1 MIMSLR
7 AKLYTGFFI
16 MVGLAFI
23 IAAVGLYAVVS
34 TDRGLTAT
42 AYEVEKAAN
51 ESAPTNEQ
59 FFSLATNAL
68 AAGSHYYGYAYN
80 HDEKDF
86 AKGNE
91 YLGKIREAAKNI
103 EGILG
108 KRPPENLRE
117 MREALPRIEQDVEA
131 FGGIAGQLNAVSNN
145 FMATRQEMPGIGAQA
160 QDMVDKLTQDTA
172 KLLEDMVSG
181 MTAENVVEDKAG
193 LLRRARAM
201 SFLYSLSTEFNH
213 VRSAF
218 WRAQSYSGEESKKIF
233 NDAVTEM
240 TRIRDSLKA
249 FVNPANITIPAVL
262 AQYQTVLDN
271 FEKYLAGIVKS
282 RDLYASLDQL
292 SDNTLG
298 MLAKINTGSTML
310 STSSTKSLA
319 EGMTNIRDDNAEISE
334 LVDQSKLILG
344 VVAVLSLLLGIILA
358 VAITRSVTRPIN
370 RAIAVLS
377 NGAEQITY
385 ASEQISDASRSL
397 ADGANSQAA
406 SLEET
411 SSALEEMASMTR
423 QNADNAQRTNAST
436 QQTAKLV
443 EKGGLAMTDMAKA
456 MGEISDRSEKVSR
469 IIKTIE
475 DIAFQTNLLAL
486 NAAVEAARA
495 GEAGKGFAVVADE
508 VRNLSQR
515 SAQAARDTAELI
527 NGTVESVR
535 NGSNIAGG
543 LTKDFGD
550 IQEGTREIGKLISE
564 IASAT
569 NEQAQGVDQ
578 VNTSVA
584 QMDKVT
590 QQNAANAEE
599 TASSS
604 GKLSSQAE
612 SLNTVVDDL
621 VRLVTGGRREQR
633 ELTTTRPAAG
643 GRYGSW
649 SQASSTLMNRSA
661 PVSAKALPAPEAQV
675 MSPHQVLPMEGD
687 GEF

>member
-1 MIMSLR
+1 MSLR

-23 IAAVGLYAVVS
+23 IAAVGLYAFVS

-42 AYEVEKAAN
+42 AYEVERAAS
-51 ESAPTNEQ
+51 ETAPANEQ

-80 HDEKDF
+80 HEDKDF
-86 AKGNE
+86 AKGND
-91 YLGKIREAAKNI
+91 YLGKIREASKNI
-103 EGILG
+103 EAMLG
-108 KRPPENLRE
+108 RRPPENMRE
-117 MREALPRIEQDVEA
+117 TREALPLMQRDVEA
-131 FGGIAGQLNAVSNN
+131 FGGIAGRLKTATDT
-145 FMATRQEMPGIGAQA
+145 FMNTRRDMPGIANQA
-160 QDMVDKLTQDTA
+160 QDMLDRLTQETSR
-172 KLLEDMVSG
+172 LLEDMVG
-181 MTAENVVEDKAG
+181 GLTGENALEGKAG

-201 SFLYSLSTEFNH
+201 SFLYGLSTDFNH
-213 VRSAF
+213 VRTAF
-218 WRAQSYSGEESKKIF
+218 WRAQSYSGAESKKMF
-233 NDAVTEM
+233 GDTVTEM
-240 TRIRDSLKA
+240 TRIRDTLKA
-249 FVNPANITIPAVL
+249 FVNPDNITIPAVL

-271 FEKYLAGIVKS
+271 FEKYLDGIKKS
-282 RDLYASLDQL
+282 NDLYVGLDQL
-292 SDNTLG
+292 SDETLG
-298 MLAKINTGSTML
+298 MLDKINRGSTQL
-310 STSSTKSLA
+310 STSSNKQLA
-319 EGMTNIRDDNAEISE
+319 DGMKNIRDDNLEISD
-334 LVDQSKLILG
+334 LVDRSKLILA
-344 VVAVLSLLLGIILA
+344 VVAAAALIIGIILA

-370 RAIAVLS
+370 HAIAVLS
-377 NGAEQITY
+377 QGAEHITY
-385 ASEQISDASRSL
+385 ASGQISDASRSL
-397 ADGANSQAA
+397 ADGANTQAA

-423 QNADNAQRTNAST
+423 QNAENAQKTNAST

-443 EKGGLAMTDMAKA
+443 EKGGHAMTDMAKA

-515 SAQAARDTAELI
+515 SAQAARDTADLI

-535 NGSNIAGG
+535 NGSDIAGV
-543 LTKDFGD
+543 LTKDFVD
-550 IQEGTREIGKLISE
+550 IQSGTKEIGKLISE

-590 QQNAANAEE
+590 QQNASNAEE
-599 TASSS
+599 TATSS
-604 GKLSSQAE
+604 GELITQAE

-621 VRLVTGGRREQR
+621 VRLVTGGRRR
-633 ELTTTRPAAG
+633 HDALVARPGGG
-643 GRYGSW
+643 GRPVAWSKGS
-649 SQASSTLMNRSA
+649 SSGGAAR
-661 PVSAKALPAPEAQV
+661 ALPQPGVKV
-675 MSPHQVLPMEGD
+675 MSPQLVVPLEGE